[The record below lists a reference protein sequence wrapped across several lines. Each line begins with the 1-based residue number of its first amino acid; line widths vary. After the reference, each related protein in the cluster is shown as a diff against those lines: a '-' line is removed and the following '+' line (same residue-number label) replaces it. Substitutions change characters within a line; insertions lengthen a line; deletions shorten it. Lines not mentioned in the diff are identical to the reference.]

1 MKFFR
6 RLVYTT
12 QKFAF
17 LFWFVVSA
25 KLQTC
30 VKSLSIPESV
40 VGNGEGTHVFTFL
53 ISAFHIGWQMLHI
66 FSKKNQFLNFF
77 KTFLEENNVF
87 IVKLLIFLAVRW
99 KGNTICCRTWIWSEV
114 AKVGFIPDLANVLK
128 MPENGSKGWSWPKF
142 KCGHVFDLPK
152 AQEWPEMGKNEKTSR
167 PIYGLPGRRK
177 VLGRAEKSFF

>member
-1 MKFFR
+1 MEKEHMF
-6 RLVYTT
+6 L
-12 QKFAF
+12 
-17 LFWFVVSA
+17 LFWLVPFILVD
-25 KLQTC
+25 KC
-30 VKSLSIPESV
+30 Y
-40 VGNGEGTHVFTFL
+40 TF
-53 ISAFHIGWQMLHI
+53 FP
-66 FSKKNQFLNFF
+66 KKNQFLNFF
-77 KTFLEENNVF
+77 KTFLEKNNVF

-128 MPENGSKGWSWPKF
+128 MAENGSKGWSWPKF

-177 VLGRAEKSFF
+177 VLKGPRNSFFLKNASFLFYKRVILSQKCYPLPRYLAREAR